1 MEKLISQERNLL
13 NALADSLPVVG
24 GVSPAGCTR
33 GTLKSIFSYCNVN
46 IDRAAPEVL
55 DAIENFKQ
63 SASTVGLTLTA
74 NDLRRI
80 VESMLENWSINQN
93 ESGGLQVPL
102 LPPIYKGAS
111 FNPETFNRGIRSE
124 WLVILDLFAL
134 MRQVVE
140 DQSRELQPI
149 QFAIMDAGLYWV
161 VNLLEERGINLSS
174 KNPDKAA
181 KEFIDI
187 IIGACQE
194 PRFSSEVK
202 TNQTRN
208 AYLRAIAKQ
217 FPANYAPPVFGLM
230 DVWTDLDFNYF
241 LSQAL
246 QIFCQFDG
254 RRWRVKNPIQYE
266 RYMAYSPWVTPLVA
280 AEQALLAKKNN
291 FRANLAPNTEAAWNR
306 ILDKMC
312 SKLKLPKYI
321 IWMYVR
327 RLGVNLSY
335 ESIPAF
341 SDSAEIISSKLS
353 QLHAVKNQLG
363 ELSVRLVA
371 PFMDKEWLESCLGQL
386 NSQNFNQL
394 GKSIFD
400 FTQLIEKKVDESMKD
415 NNEIPALPLSNMGWL
430 MKFPAGIC

>member
-1 MEKLISQERNLL
+1 
-13 NALADSLPVVG
+13 
-24 GVSPAGCTR
+24 
-33 GTLKSIFSYCNVN
+33 
-46 IDRAAPEVL
+46 
-55 DAIENFKQ
+55 
-63 SASTVGLTLTA
+63 
-74 NDLRRI
+74 
-80 VESMLENWSINQN
+80 MLENWSINQN